1 MRWQEPPPTQ
11 ESSESSEWW
20 SAPPPVR
27 FPASCPR
34 LNCVLPKYS
43 PSVGPGALLVGVES
57 SCSCVPHPL
66 RVVTCRVWFELTKK
80 LLFSTH
86 EPPLTA
92 RFLRWWFGGMG
103 LVGPI
108 KGQTAS
114 SVPTRQTSGF
124 MRKFSDAS
132 HGMRCY
138 LTT

>member
-1 MRWQEPPPTQ
+1 MVVCTAASLVPSILSQAQLR
-11 ESSESSEWW
+11 
-20 SAPPPVR
+20 SAEV
-27 FPASCPR
+27 FA
-34 LNCVLPKYS
+34 
-43 PSVGPGALLVGVES
+43 VGHGALLVGVKS

-108 KGQTAS
+108 KSQTAS

-132 HGMRCY
+132 HGTRCY